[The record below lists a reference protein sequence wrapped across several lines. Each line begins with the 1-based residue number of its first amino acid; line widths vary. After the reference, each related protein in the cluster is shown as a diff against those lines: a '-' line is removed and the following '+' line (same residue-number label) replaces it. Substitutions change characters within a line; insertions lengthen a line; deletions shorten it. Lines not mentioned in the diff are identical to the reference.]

1 MTRRKNH
8 RSVIHKRC
16 GQVVY
21 NFHLTLKDFRKI
33 AAKGLFS
40 SLLMFYITKI
50 NPVYNSPNLHV

>member
-33 AAKGLFS
+33 AAKGFS